1 MIKFFRKIRYNLMS
15 ENKTGK
21 YFKYAIGEIILVVI
35 GILIALQINNWNE
48 ARKTRDKEI
57 VYLNNIKSDLENSVQ
72 QIETFILKRNTQI
85 KTSNEI
91 IEYFEGKPI
100 QNWNDFNKKLVDIY
114 SWDRFYLIKN
124 TYEELKNSGNLSLI
138 SNNDIKKGLQDLELL
153 YAKLKIKESHYRHD
167 AETTLHEG
175 SYEMQNIH
183 EMSNNYAY
191 QMSNGKMGELGELNE
206 NSFGDMLKDR
216 KQMNGFALTAYIFTI
231 MNGIFHEMNQKC
243 ADLISQIDKELDNT
257 D

>member
-1 MIKFFRKIRYNLMS
+1 MS